1 MKHLVIL
8 RRIVSKHC
16 LVLMLLSFV
25 SFYVS
30 AQKSK
35 SLKADT
41 IKTDTLIN
49 ASSMSVRY
57 GNKGFELQTKDNK
70 FLFQLQ
76 SRFQFRFATPG
87 DADPVTYDD
96 YLKGN
101 HTQFKINRARLK
113 VGGHAF
119 EPWLNYY
126 WEYELS
132 QSNLLDFRL
141 MIERYKWLSFKVGQW
156 KVEFTRERFTSSG
169 EQQMMDRSLINRSFT
184 LDRQQGAE
192 VYGEAGKGLGNFSYW
207 AAVLTGTGRGS
218 STNDDGHLMYFGRL
232 QWNFLGEPVEF
243 EGGDLGHHEK
253 PLASLALAAVTNQSP
268 YTRFSQS
275 GGGSLTGF
283 NSDTAGRYRV
293 NQWNLESA
301 VVYKGFSWQSE
312 WHHKYIFDT
321 LHGNALTEMEGY
333 YGQAGYFFHGLI
345 ESFPRQLEIAAR
357 EAVYR
362 PDVTA
367 RNNLQR
373 ETSLACNWFFKGHK
387 NKLTA
392 EVNYLS
398 LQDNTVP
405 MVGGFRFR
413 IQWDISL

>member
-1 MKHLVIL
+1 
-8 RRIVSKHC
+8 
-16 LVLMLLSFV
+16 MLLSFA
-25 SFYVS
+25 SFS
-30 AQKSK
+30 SLAQKQK

-41 IKTDTLIN
+41 IKTDTLVD
-49 ASSMSVRY
+49 ASNMSVRY
-57 GNKGFELQTKDNK
+57 GSKGIELQTKDNK

-96 YLKGN
+96 YLQGG
-101 HTQFKINRARLK
+101 HTGFKINRARLK

-119 EPWLNYY
+119 EPWLKYY

-132 QSNLLDFRL
+132 QSNLLDFRI
-141 MIERYKWLSFKVGQW
+141 MIERYKWLNFKAGQW
-156 KVEFTRERFTSSG
+156 KAEFTRERFISSG

-184 LDRQQGAE
+184 LDRQQGVE
-192 VYGEAGKGLGNFSYW
+192 LYGELGKGIADFSYW
-207 AAVLTGTGRGS
+207 AAAMTGTGRGN
-218 STNDDGHLMYFGRL
+218 TKNDDNHLMYFGRL
-232 QWNFLGEPVEF
+232 QWNFMGEPLEF
-243 EGGDLGHHEK
+243 EGGDLEHHEK
-253 PLASLALAAVTNQSP
+253 PVAIVAASAVTNQSP
-268 YTRFSQS
+268 YTRFSQA
-275 GGGSLTGF
+275 GGGSLEGF
-283 NSDTAGRYRV
+283 NADTAGRYRV

-301 VVYKGFSWQSE
+301 LMYKGFSGQSE

-333 YGQAGYFFHGLI
+333 YAQAGYFFHGLI

-357 EAVYR
+357 ETVYR
-362 PDVTA
+362 PNVDL

-398 LQDNTVP
+398 LQDPTVP
-405 MVGGFRFR
+405 MVGGYRFR